1 MICTLKRS
9 ASSIFF
15 VKTLVLDD
23 LGAQVGNDWHKQ
35 EMFRLVNSRME
46 EGNITIFTSNFDA
59 NDLNVDARTKDRII
73 KSSIVLQMPEESIRR
88 KKADMEQQRF
98 LQDVL
103 RKE

>member
-1 MICTLKRS
+1 
-9 ASSIFF
+9 
-15 VKTLVLDD
+15 
-23 LGAQVGNDWHKQ
+23 
-35 EMFRLVNSRME
+35 ME

>member
-1 MICTLKRS
+1 
-9 ASSIFF
+9 
-15 VKTLVLDD
+15 
-23 LGAQVGNDWHKQ
+23 
-35 EMFRLVNSRME
+35 MFRLVNSRME